1 LLLFLSKAIKS
12 KYDVDSLNFEL
23 PFAVQDI
30 VDLETIQQVRIKQDK
45 LSKGW
50 YLLIIYKVAEIK
62 ENTNFNIM

>member
-1 LLLFLSKAIKS
+1 
-12 KYDVDSLNFEL
+12 VDSLNFEL

-62 ENTNFNIM
+62 ENTNFNINLNRLRIG